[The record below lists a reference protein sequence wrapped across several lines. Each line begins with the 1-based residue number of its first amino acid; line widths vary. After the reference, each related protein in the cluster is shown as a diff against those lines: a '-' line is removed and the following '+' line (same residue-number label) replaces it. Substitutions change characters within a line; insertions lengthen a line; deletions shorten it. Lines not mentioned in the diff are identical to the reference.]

1 MLDADLASVHG
12 VATRRLNEQ
21 VKRNRDRFPADFM
34 FRLTAGEKAEVVANC
49 DHFARL
55 RFAPSLPCAFTE
67 HGAIMLASVLNSRV
81 AIEASVQ
88 IVRAFVRL
96 REMFSA
102 NKELARR
109 LAELERRYDHQFK
122 VVFDAIR
129 ELMAQ
134 EQLPR
139 RQIEFRA
146 SSKGG
151 RGTGPIRSWF
161 ESKERPHS
169 QVAAGHRLGSWLPG
183 LYDLRT
189 VRFEVHRGGLRVTA
203 AGDAGA

>member
-1 MLDADLASVHG
+1 
-12 VATRRLNEQ
+12 
-21 VKRNRDRFPADFM
+21 M

-49 DHFARL
+49 DHLAQL
-55 RFAPSLPCAFTE
+55 RFAPSLPYAFTE

-96 REMFSA
+96 REMLSA

-109 LAELERRYDHQFK
+109 LTELERRYDHRFK

-134 EQLPR
+134 EQRPR
-139 RQIEFRA
+139 RQI
-146 SSKGG
+146 GC
-151 RGTGPIRSWF
+151 
-161 ESKERPHS
+161 
-169 QVAAGHRLGSWLPG
+169 
-183 LYDLRT
+183 
-189 VRFEVHRGGLRVTA
+189 
-203 AGDAGA
+203 GAPSNG